1 MIELQSRRR
10 EPNIPTLWWSGS
22 ESSAR
27 MILEECTREF
37 GVGYAPIYLEK
48 EGVIVVTDYSRNHS
62 QAYPGYYIVMDPL
75 HGLRALSKED
85 FKREFKAEHYG

>member
-27 MILEECTREF
+27 MILEECVREF
-37 GVGYAPIYLEK
+37 GVGYAPRYLKE
-48 EGVIVVTDYSRNHS
+48 EGVIVVTDYSGNS
-62 QAYPGYYIVMDPL
+62 SCAYSGYYIVMDPL
-75 HGLRALSKED
+75 HGLRALSDRD
-85 FKREFKAEHYG
+85 FKREFRVEEYG